1 MISGDMNITEVVAEY
16 PMTMD
21 VFVKHGMGCLGCAAA
36 QYESIEEGA
45 LAHGVQVDELLR
57 DLNQRINE
65 ENNRGY

>member
-16 PMTMD
+16 PMTID
-21 VFVKHGMGCLGCAAA
+21 VFVKHGMGCLDAAA

-57 DLNQRINE
+57 D
-65 ENNRGY
+65 